1 MRMRQVIAV
10 TTVAVLALVAGAC
23 GGDDEKKADET
34 TTTAKS
40 TETTETSTTLDDA
53 DYTAQIAEYTSAV
66 EAAGTDLCALSS
78 ALSTQPPAPGNS
90 AQSKQLIELY
100 AKLLRT
106 LAATIPEDPTT
117 VQTLNSTADA
127 LLQEA
132 EAAGYPVDFLTNPET
147 APKSLTSEAF
157 SAANTATAAKA
168 QTQCASTSTV
178 AGGETT
184 TTVAG

>member
-10 TTVAVLALVAGAC
+10 STVAVLALVAGAC
-23 GGDDEKKADET
+23 GGDDEKADET
-34 TTTAKS
+34 TTTEKS
-40 TETTETSTTLDDA
+40 TPTTETTTTLDDA
-53 DYTAQIAEYTSAV
+53 DYTAQISEYTTAV
-66 EAAGTDLCALSS
+66 EAAGTDICALSD

-90 AQSKQLIELY
+90 GQSKQLIELY

-106 LAATIPEDPTT
+106 LAATMPEDPTT

-127 LLQEA
+127 LLTEA
-132 EAAGYPVDFLTNPET
+132 ADAGYPVDFLTNPET

-157 SAANTATAAKA
+157 NAANTATAAKA
-168 QTQCASTSTV
+168 QTQCAPTTTV
-178 AGGETT
+178 GGGETT